1 MIVYGINPAL
11 EALRAGA
18 VSRLWARA
26 GAGGRVA
33 RVAARA
39 SRAGIA
45 VQRLA
50 ASELDRLASGAAH
63 QGVVAEVAGPAP
75 SGVQDL
81 VRNAAAAPLVA
92 VLDGVE
98 DPRNFGAVARAAEA
112 AGADG
117 LIFQTRRS
125 ASPGATAARAS
136 AGALAHLRLAP
147 VVNISRALE
156 TLARAGVWTVG
167 LDAGAE
173 RSCFSLDLTQPT
185 AFVFGA
191 EGARVAP
198 SGARALRL
206 AGVDPDARPGLQ
218 PQRCGGRRH
227 RPVRGRA
234 AADGCRREVRDVE
247 KIRRTGRRCATL
259 SSLSGWR
266 SSVR

>member
-18 VSRLWARA
+18 VSRLWARV

-50 ASELDRLASGAAH
+50 ASELDRLAPGAAH
-63 QGVVAEVAGPAP
+63 QGVVAEVAGPAL
-75 SGVQDL
+75 GDVQDL
-81 VRNAAAAPLVA
+81 VRNAAGAPLVA

-125 ASPGATAARAS
+125 ASPGATAAKAS

-147 VVNISRALE
+147 VVNVSRALE
-156 TLARAGVWTVG
+156 TLGRAGVWTVG

-191 EGARVAP
+191 EGR
-198 SGARALRL
+198 GLRRLVRERCDWL
-206 AGVDPDARPGLQ
+206 ASIPM
-218 PQRCGGRRH
+218 
-227 RPVRGRA
+227 RGR
-234 AADGCRREVRDVE
+234 V
-247 KIRRTGRRCATL
+247 
-259 SSLSGWR
+259 SSLNVAVAAGIALFEA
-266 SSVR
+266 VRQRTDAAGKPGA

>member
-33 RVAARA
+33 LVAARA
-39 SRAGIA
+39 SRAGVA

-50 ASELDRLASGAAH
+50 APELDRLVPGAAH

-81 VRNAAAAPLVA
+81 VRNAAGAPLVA

-125 ASPGATAARAS
+125 ASPGATAAKAS

-147 VVNISRALE
+147 VVNVSRAIE

-191 EGARVAP
+191 EGRGLRRLVRARCDWLASIPMRGRVSSLNVAV
-198 SGARALRL
+198 A
-206 AGVDPDARPGLQ
+206 AGVALFEAVR
-218 PQRCGGRRH
+218 QRMEAG
-227 RPVRGRA
+227 
-234 AADGCRREVRDVE
+234 
-247 KIRRTGRRCATL
+247 K
-259 SSLSGWR
+259 SGT
-266 SSVR
+266 

>member
-50 ASELDRLASGAAH
+50 APELDRLAPGAAH
-63 QGVVAEVAGPAP
+63 QGVVAEVAGLAP

-81 VRNAAAAPLVA
+81 VRNAAGAPLVA

-125 ASPGATAARAS
+125 ASPGATAAKAS

-147 VVNISRALE
+147 VVNVSRALE

-191 EGARVAP
+191 EGR
-198 SGARALRL
+198 GLRRLVRERCDWL
-206 AGVDPDARPGLQ
+206 ASIPM
-218 PQRCGGRRH
+218 
-227 RPVRGRA
+227 RGR
-234 AADGCRREVRDVE
+234 V
-247 KIRRTGRRCATL
+247 
-259 SSLSGWR
+259 SSLNVAVAAGIALFEA
-266 SSVR
+266 VRQRTDAAGKPGA

>member
-1 MIVYGINPAL
+1 MIVYGVNPAL

-50 ASELDRLASGAAH
+50 ASELDRLAPGAAH

-75 SGVQDL
+75 SGVHDL
-81 VRNAAAAPLVA
+81 VQDAAAAPLVA

-125 ASPGATAARAS
+125 ASPGAAAAKAS

-147 VVNISRALE
+147 VVNVSRALE

-191 EGARVAP
+191 EGRGLRRLVRARCDW
-198 SGARALRL
+198 L
-206 AGVDPDARPGLQ
+206 ASIPM
-218 PQRCGGRRH
+218 
-227 RPVRGRA
+227 RGR
-234 AADGCRREVRDVE
+234 V
-247 KIRRTGRRCATL
+247 
-259 SSLSGWR
+259 SSLNVAVAAGIALFEAVRQRTDAAGKSGT
-266 SSVR
+266 